1 MAVVGSRAEARRRV
15 YFTKS
20 KALGSVSLSALVL
33 SGILVAPAGAQTPPA
48 PQAAQTQAAQA
59 TGIEEVVVTATR
71 IVRDGYE
78 APTPTTVIGV
88 EQIEQA
94 AQTNIAD
101 YVNQLPALAGSASVR
116 TGNGGSSGGTGGI
129 SSSNLRNLGSFR
141 TLVLL
146 DGRRVVGASF
156 SLAPDIGEFP
166 QALIS
171 RVDVVT
177 GGASA
182 AWGSDAVA
190 GVVNF
195 VLDKTY
201 VGFKGEV
208 SGAVTTY
215 GDDRQMKITLTSG
228 STFGGGDKGHL
239 LISGEHAQSDGVGLS
254 TTRPWYKGYKLI
266 PYSIAATPA
275 GTPQFRVMPNVGTDN
290 NGPGGI
296 ITNGPLKGLYFG
308 PGGSVAQ
315 YNVGSLNVTPFNSG
329 GDWQMTDVGFVSN
342 IEDSYRKDN
351 MFLRAS
357 YDVTDNVNVWV
368 EAMYGDI
375 HSRYNC
381 CAQYN
386 RTFTILADNAF
397 LPASVA
403 AAMTAN
409 KLTSITV
416 GNTLGDIGYVVPDNR
431 RTMKRLAIGAN
442 GRVDAFDNTWN
453 WNLYATR
460 GVNYISN
467 KNFNQSITLNINRA
481 VDAVRGPN
489 GSIVCRSTL
498 TSPTNGCVPYNV
510 FGKGVNSAA
519 AIQWSGSGQP
529 ELHVKQTQDV
539 IAGGFN
545 GEPFSNWA
553 GPISLAGGVEYR
565 KEAAVAK
572 NEGPISEAN
581 GYFSGN
587 FHATQGRYNVVEG
600 FLETVVPLAKDTV
613 WAKAL
618 DLNGAVR
625 ATSYSLAG
633 YVTTWKVGATY
644 NPIDDLRFR
653 VTKSRDIRAPNL
665 SDLFLAGQTNS
676 QTVVDN
682 FAPNAGR
689 SFNVFRHTFGNVN
702 LVPETADTLGLGA
715 VVTPQF
721 FPGFQASFDYYNID
735 IAGAIATPSN
745 QIIMDYCYQGVTAL
759 CQYITRNAAG
769 IPTDID
775 GIPINIA
782 SQTAKGFDIEASYR
796 VALET
801 ISDSFAGNLT
811 VRSLATHIISNITNQ
826 FGVIHENA
834 GENTGSNIRWRWM
847 ISGNYD
853 LDPISVSVALRTI
866 SSGVRNTDYIECTS
880 GCPVPTTLHPT
891 INDNTIEGRKYWDFG
906 FTYKVKNQQAD
917 GYGLDVFFKVD
928 NLTNSSPP
936 EAAAAGGITQIS
948 NGVNPSIY
956 DVLGRMF
963 HAGVRFKM

>member
-1 MAVVGSRAEARRRV
+1 MTIVDSRAVARTSARGR
-15 YFTKS
+15 FTKS
-20 KALGSVSLSALVL
+20 SALGTVSATALVL
-33 SGILVAPAGAQTPPA
+33 SGLLAGGQTAWGAEAAPAQT
-48 PQAAQTQAAQA
+48 AQA
-59 TGIEEVVVTATR
+59 PVLEEITVTATR

-146 DGRRVVGASF
+146 DGHRVVGASF

-215 GDDRQMKITLTSG
+215 GDDRQAKVTLTSG
-228 STFGGGDKGHL
+228 STFGGERGHL
-239 LISGEHAQSDGVGLS
+239 LISGEHAQSDGVGLA
-254 TTRPWYKGYKLI
+254 TARPWYKGWKLI

-275 GTPQFRVMPNVGTDN
+275 GTPQYRVLPNVGTDN
-290 NGPGGI
+290 NAPGGI
-296 ITNGPLKGLYFG
+296 VTNGPLKGLIFG

-315 YNVGSLNVTPFNSG
+315 YNTGVLDVTPFNSG

-342 IEDSYRKDN
+342 VEDSYRKDN
-351 MFLRAS
+351 LFLRS
-357 YDVTDNVNVWV
+357 SFDVTDNVNLWI
-368 EAMYGDI
+368 EGMYGDI

-386 RTFTILADNAF
+386 RTFTIQADNAF

-403 AAMTAN
+403 AAMVAN
-409 KLTSITV
+409 KLATLTV
-416 GNTLGDIGYVVPDNR
+416 GNTLGDIGYVIPDNR
-431 RTMKRLAIGAN
+431 RTMKRLAVGAN
-442 GRVDAFDNTWN
+442 GKADAFDTGWN
-453 WNLYATR
+453 WNVYATR

-481 VDAVRGPN
+481 VDAVRNPATGA
-489 GSIVCRSTL
+489 IVCRSTL
-498 TSPTNGCVPYNV
+498 TVPTNGCVPYNV
-510 FGKGVNSAA
+510 FGKGVNSQA
-519 AIQWSGSGQP
+519 AINWSGNGQP

-539 IAGGFN
+539 ISGGFN

-553 GPISLAGGVEYR
+553 GAISVAGGVEYR

-572 NEGPISEAN
+572 NEGPISDAN

-587 FHATQGRYNVVEG
+587 FHPTQGSYSVVEG

-613 WAKAL
+613 WAKSL

-625 ATSYSLAG
+625 ATDYSLAG
-633 YVTTWKVGATY
+633 YVTTWKIGATY

-653 VTKSRDIRAPNL
+653 ATKSRDIRAPNL

-676 QTVVDN
+676 QTVVDD

-689 SFNVFRHTFGNVN
+689 TFAVFRRSFGNVN
-702 LVPETADTLGLGA
+702 LKPEIADTTGLGA
-715 VVTPQF
+715 VVTPTF
-721 FPGFQASFDYYNID
+721 FPGFQASFDYYNIN
-735 IAGAIATPSN
+735 ISGAIATPNN
-745 QIIMDYCYQGVTAL
+745 QVIMDFCFQGVTAL
-759 CQYITRNAAG
+759 CQYITRDASG
-769 IPTDID
+769 IPTFID

-782 SQTAKGFDIEASYR
+782 SQTAKGFDLEASYR
-796 VALET
+796 VGLET
-801 ISDSFAGNLT
+801 ISDSMGGNLT
-811 VRSLATHIISNITNQ
+811 LRALGTHIISNVTNQ
-826 FGVIHENA
+826 FNIIHENA
-834 GENTGSNIRWRWM
+834 GENTGSNIRWRWLV
-847 ISGNYD
+847 SANYD
-853 LDPISVSVALRTI
+853 LDKIAVNLALRTI
-866 SSGVRNTDYIECTS
+866 SSGVRNTDYIECNS
-880 GCPVPTTLHPT
+880 GCPTPTTLHPT
-891 INDNTIEGRKYWDFG
+891 INDNTIDGAKYWDFG
-906 FTYKVKNQQAD
+906 ITYRVKNQQED
-917 GYGLDVFFKVD
+917 GYGMDVFFKVD
-928 NLTNSSPP
+928 NVTNANPP
-936 EAAAAGGITQIS
+936 EATAAGGITQIS

-956 DVLGRMF
+956 DVVGRMF